1 MKNKFIASILVLATA
16 LAACKKNNDN
26 TAAPVIVNDK
36 FDASTQGWT
45 GDFADYPSDSS
56 PDFYKLSFS
65 SAQLPAQLDQT
76 KKGIRISGINH
87 SDDLFMFMKK
97 KVTGLKPNQ
106 VYNVKFQINFASNAP
121 ANQAGV
127 GGAPGESV
135 YLGAGFSLTEPQKAI
150 NAQDK
155 YYRMN
160 IKKINQGQNGEQMR
174 VIGNIANGT
183 EKTDYKLIQRT
194 GEFNGKTDPK
204 GEVWIIIGTDSGYE
218 AETTLYYTSIKATF
232 SETK

>member
-1 MKNKFIASILVLATA
+1 
-16 LAACKKNNDN
+16 
-26 TAAPVIVNDK
+26 
-36 FDASTQGWT
+36 
-45 GDFADYPSDSS
+45 
-56 PDFYKLSFS
+56 
-65 SAQLPAQLDQT
+65 
-76 KKGIRISGINH
+76 
-87 SDDLFMFMKK
+87 MFMKK
-97 KVTGLKPNQ
+97 KITGLKPNQ
-106 VYNVKFQINFASNAP
+106 VYNVKFLINFASNAP
-121 ANQAGV
+121 SNQSGV

-135 YLGAGFSLTEPQKAI
+135 YLGAGFSLAEPQKAI
-150 NAQDK
+150 NAQEK

-183 EKTDYKLIQRT
+183 EKADYKLIQRT
-194 GEFNGKTDPK
+194 GEFNGKTDAK

>member
-16 LAACKKNNDN
+16 LAACKKNSDN
-26 TAAPVIVNDK
+26 TSLPVILNDK
-36 FDASTQGWT
+36 FDTSTQGWT
-45 GDFADYPSDSS
+45 GDFADYPSDSA
-56 PDFYKLSFS
+56 PEFYKLSFS
-65 SAQLPAQLDQT
+65 SAQLPAPLDQT

-97 KVTGLKPNQ
+97 KITGLKPNQ

-121 ANQAGV
+121 ANQVGV

-135 YLGAGFSLTEPQKAI
+135 YLGAGFSLAEPQKVI
-150 NAQDK
+150 NTQDK

-183 EKTDYKLIQRT
+183 EKADYKLIQRT

>member
-1 MKNKFIASILVLATA
+1 MLATA
-16 LAACKKNNDN
+16 LTACKKNNDS
-26 TAAPVIVNDK
+26 APAPIILNDK
-36 FDASTQGWT
+36 FETSAQGWT
-45 GDFADYPSDSS
+45 GDFADYPSDSA

-65 SAQLPAQLDQT
+65 SALLPAPLDQT

-97 KVTGLKPNQ
+97 KITGLKPNQ
-106 VYNVKFQINFASNAP
+106 VYNVKFEINFASNAP
-121 ANQAGV
+121 ANQVGV

-135 YLGAGFSLTEPQKAI
+135 YLGAGLSSAEPQKVI

-160 IKKINQGQNGEQMR
+160 IKKINQGQNGDEMR

-183 EKTDYKLIQRT
+183 QKADYKLIQRT
-194 GEFNGKTDPK
+194 GEFKGKTNSK

-232 SETK
+232 NETK